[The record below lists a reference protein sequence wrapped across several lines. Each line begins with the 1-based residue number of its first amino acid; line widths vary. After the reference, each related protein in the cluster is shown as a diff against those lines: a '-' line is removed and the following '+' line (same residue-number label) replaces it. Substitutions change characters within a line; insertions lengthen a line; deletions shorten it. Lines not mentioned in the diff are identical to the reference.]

1 MRATRRHFLQTA
13 AVAGVAAERAAGGQ
27 AKVSPN
33 DRIRFAT
40 IGIGG
45 MGSGDTQSAL
55 TIPGNELAAV
65 CDIYDG
71 RLARARELYGNQL
84 FTTRDYR
91 EILAKSDIDAV
102 IIATPDHWH
111 STIAIDALK
120 AGKDVYLQNPM
131 VHKVEEGKPLIEAE
145 KASGRI
151 LQVGS
156 QYVSSVI
163 YAKTRELIQS
173 GMIGELNMVEA
184 WLDRNTAIGA
194 WQYSI
199 PPDASPQNVDWDRFL
214 GNAPKRPFE
223 AVRLFRWRN
232 YRDYGTA
239 VAGDLFVH
247 LLSGLHVATGSLGP
261 NRVFATGGLRYWKDG
276 REVPDVMLALLDYP
290 AGKTHP
296 AFNLALRVNFKCGL
310 PDEKFGFRFVG
321 SEGTL
326 EAGYSVVVTK
336 TPPDTEPGYT
346 IGTFQKAT
354 QQEFLKEYRAK
365 YPVKPLTA
373 EGMKPDQVL
382 TWAPPRGYN
391 AHLDHH
397 RVFWNALRTR
407 KPVIENTTFGF
418 RAAGPALLS
427 NVSYF
432 EERVCKWDPETLT
445 AS

>member
-13 AVAGVAAERAAGGQ
+13 AMAGVAAERAAGGQ

-120 AGKDVYLQNPM
+120 AGKDVYLQKPM
-131 VHKVEEGKPLIEAE
+131 VHKIEEGKPLIEAE

-163 YAKTRELIQS
+163 YAMTKEIIQS
-173 GMIGELNMVEA
+173 GMIGELIMVEA

-214 GNAPKRPFE
+214 GNAP
-223 AVRLFRWRN
+223 
-232 YRDYGTA
+232 
-239 VAGDLFVH
+239 
-247 LLSGLHVATGSLGP
+247 
-261 NRVFATGGLRYWKDG
+261 
-276 REVPDVMLALLDYP
+276 
-290 AGKTHP
+290 
-296 AFNLALRVNFKCGL
+296 
-310 PDEKFGFRFVG
+310 
-321 SEGTL
+321 
-326 EAGYSVVVTK
+326 
-336 TPPDTEPGYT
+336 
-346 IGTFQKAT
+346 
-354 QQEFLKEYRAK
+354 
-365 YPVKPLTA
+365 
-373 EGMKPDQVL
+373 
-382 TWAPPRGYN
+382 
-391 AHLDHH
+391 
-397 RVFWNALRTR
+397 
-407 KPVIENTTFGF
+407 
-418 RAAGPALLS
+418 
-427 NVSYF
+427 
-432 EERVCKWDPETLT
+432 
-445 AS
+445 